1 MKNTSIKY
9 TIPAYLKSHLMVIL
23 AFLLFSATFLT
34 VYFLYNITLEPVLF
48 SMELVVTMALIFGV
62 IDFLKYHKMHKLLCV
77 LMSCIT
83 TEVDKLPHAKSIIES
98 DYQNLIKSLCKE
110 RINLILQTDKKQTEM
125 EDYFTLWVHQIKTPI
140 SAMRLLLQEETN
152 EQKEVLIQE
161 LFKIEQYVEMVLS
174 YLRLDSMS
182 ADLILKEY
190 SLSDLVRQAVKKY
203 SIIFI
208 HKKIVLNLEE
218 IDCSVLTD
226 EKWLV
231 FVLEQI
237 LSNSLKYTN
246 EGGGINIYMSKTA
259 QKTLIIEDTGIG
271 IRQEDIP
278 RIFDKGFTG
287 YNGRMDKKST
297 GIGLYLSKQVLN
309 KLSHSITVV
318 SEVGAGTKISID
330 LYSNSNGY

>member
-9 TIPAYLKSHLMVIL
+9 TIPAYLKSHLKVIL

-48 SMELVVTMALIFGV
+48 SMELIVTMALIFGV
-62 IDFLKYHKMHKLLCV
+62 IDFLKYNKKHKLLCV

-83 TEVDKLPHAKSIIES
+83 TEVDKLPLAKSIIES
-98 DYQNLIKSLCKE
+98 DYQNLIVSLCKE
-110 RINLILQTDKKQTEM
+110 RINLVLQTDKKQTEM

-140 SAMRLLLQEETN
+140 SAMRLLLQEESN
-152 EQKEVLIQE
+152 EQKEVLLQE

-237 LSNSLKYTN
+237 LSNSLKYTG
-246 EGGGINIYMSKTA
+246 EGGVINIYMSKTA

-278 RIFDKGFTG
+278 RIFEKGFTG

-309 KLSHSITVV
+309 KLSHSISVV

-330 LYSNSNGY
+330 LYSNSNEY